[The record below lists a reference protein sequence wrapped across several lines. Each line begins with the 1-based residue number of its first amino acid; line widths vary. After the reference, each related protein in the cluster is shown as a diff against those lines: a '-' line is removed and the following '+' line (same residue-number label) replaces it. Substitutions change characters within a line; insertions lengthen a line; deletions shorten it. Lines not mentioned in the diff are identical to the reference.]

1 MGSFVNGKI
10 WSDVQNTDPSFQG
23 EESETVLISVRD
35 EKGVPINPSDI
46 LPPSTIPEW
55 QLLEDKVNALHGPP
69 PSNKPTSRLINL
81 SKTEDSVQRIQKR
94 LKKGDSSQNLEQDR
108 IEADLKMRDRQAF
121 KW

>member
-1 MGSFVNGKI
+1 MDNFANEKI

-23 EESETVLISVRD
+23 EQSTNVLTFNRD
-35 EKGVPINPSDI
+35 EKGVPIHSSDI
-46 LPPSTIPEW
+46 PPPSTIPEW

-69 PSNKPTSRLINL
+69 PSNKPTSQLINL
-81 SKTEDSVQRIQKR
+81 AKTEDSVQRIQKR
-94 LKKGDSSQNLEQDR
+94 LKKGDSSRNLEQDR